1 MFNKCWYY
9 SADIMYDDEH
19 WERLVIKAKEIIN
32 ESDSESDDKNDS
44 ESDDE
49 SDTQ

>member
-19 WERLVIKAKEIIN
+19 WERLVNRAKEIIN
-32 ESDSESDDKNDS
+32 ESDSES